1 MFVSDHATD
10 NSGIVF
16 DLVVEPPGWEQFD
29 YYEFYGE
36 PYEVNSKCKRGFQM
50 LYVDYLL
57 IECFLV

>member
-36 PYEVNSKCKRGFQM
+36 PYEVNSNLSERFSNALCLFSPW
-50 LYVDYLL
+50 LSAS
-57 IECFLV
+57 

>member
-36 PYEVNSKCKRGFQM
+36 PYEVNSNLSKEAFKCFM
-50 LYVDYLL
+50 LIISWLSAS
-57 IECFLV
+57 